1 MLPPPGSGTILES
14 KLRCL
19 VRVVSAVLSTKV
31 WWLWLWW
38 LHQFVAVWSSR
49 LLCQAK
55 SMSCWTETGIGRNTL
70 QATGSGSLY
79 LRGSVCR
86 CVCKSRSSS
95 AAWSRPSPRAQSKRL
110 ML

>member
-1 MLPPPGSGTILES
+1 MSCTCCDGCFVHESLVALIVMTPSIRGSL
-14 KLRCL
+14 
-19 VRVVSAVLSTKV
+19 VVSFVMSSQINVL
-31 WWLWLWW
+31 LN
-38 LHQFVAVWSSR
+38 
-49 LLCQAK
+49 
-55 SMSCWTETGIGRNTL
+55 RNWNRKKYSPG
-70 QATGSGSLY
+70 TGSGSLY